1 MHVKTLIA
9 AVDDLILT
17 ATPMENI
24 CIVTMHDYQV
34 LIASRDALQKAL
46 DIEATRLAASTDF

>member
-9 AVDDLILT
+9 AVDDLIST
-17 ATPMENI
+17 ANPMENI

-34 LIASRDALQKAL
+34 LIASREALQKSL
-46 DIEATRLAASTDF
+46 DIETERLVRS